1 MSAECDK
8 KFILQYF
15 HIINIGFIFQVFLTG
30 QQAFPDDMGGGVY
43 FSWPSADGSGSCPWQ
58 YLGMICNKKPSAIF
72 KVGKFK
78 AQEIDESNLS
88 ARFGQQMLQSQQ
100 PVAQVGISVEP
111 ITVLQGL
118 QQASMESEAAMVPKF
133 VEFTQKM
140 VQSLFNYTT
149 STSLI
154 IEYRCDFEYDLFN
167 FDFLRTFRLRRG
179 CKRNPDEVVW
189 NLHPIFSSA
198 TVVFEF
204 WAETENRSL
213 FLDKKLKIA
222 ISFHVI
228 FCGLIVP
235 QKQYTQMYCIL

>member
-1 MSAECDK
+1 MFGLLVSGRLVDTAFRQVDQTHAVIDISDVNN
-8 KFILQYF
+8 FN
-15 HIINIGFIFQVFLTG
+15 HIVVFLTG

-43 FSWPSADGSGSCPWQ
+43 FSWPSADGSGSCAWQ

-140 VQSLFNYTT
+140 VQILFNYTT
-149 STSLI
+149 SFAVDANETRMRSSETYI
-154 IEYRCDFEYDLFN
+154 PYSAVQQWCSNFE
-167 FDFLRTFRLRRG
+167 R
-179 CKRNPDEVVW
+179 
-189 NLHPIFSSA
+189 
-198 TVVFEF
+198 
-204 WAETENRSL
+204 
-213 FLDKKLKIA
+213 KLKIDPYFWTK
-222 ISFHVI
+222 S
-228 FCGLIVP
+228 
-235 QKQYTQMYCIL
+235 

>member
-149 STSLI
+149 SASLI
-154 IEYRCDFEYDLFN
+154 IDVILNTICFISTFYVLLGFAVDANETRMRSSETYIPYSAVQQWCSNFE
-167 FDFLRTFRLRRG
+167 R
-179 CKRNPDEVVW
+179 
-189 NLHPIFSSA
+189 
-198 TVVFEF
+198 
-204 WAETENRSL
+204 
-213 FLDKKLKIA
+213 KLKIDPYFWTK
-222 ISFHVI
+222 S
-228 FCGLIVP
+228 
-235 QKQYTQMYCIL
+235 

>member
-1 MSAECDK
+1 MFGLLVSGRLVDTAFRQVDQTHAVIDISDVNN
-8 KFILQYF
+8 FN
-15 HIINIGFIFQVFLTG
+15 HIVVFLTG

-43 FSWPSADGSGSCPWQ
+43 FSWPSADGSGSCAWQ

-78 AQEIDESNLS
+78 VQEIDESNLS

-149 STSLI
+149 SFAVDANETRMRSSETYI
-154 IEYRCDFEYDLFN
+154 PYSAVQQWCSNFE
-167 FDFLRTFRLRRG
+167 R
-179 CKRNPDEVVW
+179 
-189 NLHPIFSSA
+189 
-198 TVVFEF
+198 
-204 WAETENRSL
+204 
-213 FLDKKLKIA
+213 KLKIDPYFWTK
-222 ISFHVI
+222 S
-228 FCGLIVP
+228 
-235 QKQYTQMYCIL
+235 

>member
-1 MSAECDK
+1 MFGLLVSGRLVDTAFRQVDQTHAVIDISDVNN
-8 KFILQYF
+8 FN
-15 HIINIGFIFQVFLTG
+15 HIVVFLTG

-43 FSWPSADGSGSCPWQ
+43 FSWPSADGSGSCAWQ

-149 STSLI
+149 SFAVDANETRMRSSETYI
-154 IEYRCDFEYDLFN
+154 PYSAVQQWCSNFE
-167 FDFLRTFRLRRG
+167 R
-179 CKRNPDEVVW
+179 
-189 NLHPIFSSA
+189 
-198 TVVFEF
+198 
-204 WAETENRSL
+204 
-213 FLDKKLKIA
+213 KLKIDPYFWTK
-222 ISFHVI
+222 S
-228 FCGLIVP
+228 
-235 QKQYTQMYCIL
+235 